1 MPRTPASHDVIS
13 PVHILAVVRGL
24 VEEARDPLH
33 TDRYRYLKSLFG
45 ADLHEAA
52 ALRCGLVEQSD
63 GDLRATATGADLYER
78 HLRWLPN
85 TPANYWHE
93 KPNPHLTE
101 AVAEIERLYDQA
113 ADTSTL

>member
-1 MPRTPASHDVIS
+1 MIS
-13 PVHILAVVRGL
+13 PVHILAVTRGP

-52 ALRCGLVEQSD
+52 VRCGLVEQSD
-63 GDLRATATGADLYER
+63 RDLRATATGADLYER

-85 TPANYWHE
+85 TAANYWHE

-101 AVAEIERLYDQA
+101 AIAEIERLYDQA
-113 ADTSTL
+113 TDTSTL